1 MVAQENV
8 KFIMLE
14 IESSLLQIVNGGR
27 IGTPHFMSPEVV
39 LRKPYGKPVDV
50 WSTGV
55 LLHIL
60 LSGTLPFLGTKDG
73 LYQTICEGKLYLNTS
88 RWQYISDHAKDLVRQ
103 MLTLS
108 SEERI
113 TVEEALNHR
122 WVRERERFA
131 PKIHLHE
138 TVDELKKFNARRK
151 LKGAVLA
158 AVSSPK
164 WTMFDSEPLSCEGYQ
179 VGEDEITHATVGLVL
194 DSLDDIHCLTEAKY
208 KDTDFLTNILEDD
221 QLHALL
227 NLYDQIS
234 TNSYRPFR

>member
-1 MVAQENV
+1 M
-8 KFIMLE
+8 
-14 IESSLLQIVNGGR
+14 SLLQIVNGGR

-158 AVSSPK
+158 SVSSPK
-164 WTMFDSEPLSCEGYQ
+164 WTMFDNEPL
-179 VGEDEITHATVGLVL
+179 
-194 DSLDDIHCLTEAKY
+194 
-208 KDTDFLTNILEDD
+208 
-221 QLHALL
+221 
-227 NLYDQIS
+227 
-234 TNSYRPFR
+234 R